1 MGLEPCCLIKCH
13 WPHVLFSSK
22 LKTVFLG
29 DSPGGPVVRTLH
41 FHCGGWGVGSISG
54 WRTEIPQA
62 AWGGQKKEK
71 VCSSVTLN
79 YTSKLNGHVWLV
91 VTILDRDDRILQSV
105 QKILLDST
113 GINAWEEV

>member
-1 MGLEPCCLIKCH
+1 MLPGQR
-13 WPHVLFSSK
+13 SK
-22 LKTVFLG
+22 ILSAV
-29 DSPGGPVVRTLH
+29 
-41 FHCGGWGVGSISG
+41 
-54 WRTEIPQA
+54 
-62 AWGGQKKEK
+62 WGGQKKEK